1 MSETPKAAEDQLL
14 DLLNRLR
21 KLTFAQHPL
30 QDTGVTMPQ
39 LALLDWLAAAPGCS
53 VQEIANGL
61 GLTAPTVSVS
71 VRRLEKAGLLKRQP
85 DPQDKRALQLF
96 LTPQG
101 QALQERAWAFRR
113 EKTRRL
119 LAGLSPDERT
129 MLLAL
134 LERAIATAEAT
145 ETTPREEKDD
155 RGN

>member
-1 MSETPKAAEDQLL
+1 MNETPGSAEDQLL

-71 VRRLEKAGLLKRQP
+71 VRRLEKDGLLKRQP
-85 DPQDKRALQLF
+85 DPQDRRAVQLF
-96 LTPQG
+96 LTARG
-101 QALQERAWAFRR
+101 QALQELAWAFRR
-113 EKTRRL
+113 EKMRRL
-119 LAGLSPDERT
+119 LAGLSPDEGT
-129 MLLAL
+129 TLLAL
-134 LERAIATAEAT
+134 LERAIGAAEAI
-145 ETTPREEKDD
+145 ETAPQEEEDD
-155 RGN
+155 

>member
-1 MSETPKAAEDQLL
+1 MSETPKAAEDRFL

-30 QDTGVTMPQ
+30 QDTEVTMPQ
-39 LALLDWLAAAPGCS
+39 LTLLDWVATMPGCS

-145 ETTPREEKDD
+145 ETTPRKEKDD
-155 RGN
+155 QGN

>member
-1 MSETPKAAEDQLL
+1 MNKTPGSAEDQLL

-85 DPQDKRALQLF
+85 DPQDRRAVQLF
-96 LTPQG
+96 LTARG
-101 QALQERAWAFRR
+101 QALQELAWAFRR
-113 EKTRRL
+113 EKMRRL
-119 LAGLSPDERT
+119 LAGLSPDEGT
-129 MLLAL
+129 TLLAL
-134 LERAIATAEAT
+134 LERAIGAAEAI
-145 ETTPREEKDD
+145 ETAPQEEEDD
-155 RGN
+155 

>member
-1 MSETPKAAEDQLL
+1 MNKTPGSAEDQLL

-71 VRRLEKAGLLKRQP
+71 VRRLEKDGLLKRQP
-85 DPQDKRALQLF
+85 DPQDRRAVQLF
-96 LTPQG
+96 LTARG
-101 QALQERAWAFRR
+101 QALQELAWAFRR
-113 EKTRRL
+113 EKMRRL
-119 LAGLSPDERT
+119 LAGLSPDEGT
-129 MLLAL
+129 TLLAL
-134 LERAIATAEAT
+134 LERAIGAAEAI
-145 ETTPREEKDD
+145 ETAPQEEEDD
-155 RGN
+155 